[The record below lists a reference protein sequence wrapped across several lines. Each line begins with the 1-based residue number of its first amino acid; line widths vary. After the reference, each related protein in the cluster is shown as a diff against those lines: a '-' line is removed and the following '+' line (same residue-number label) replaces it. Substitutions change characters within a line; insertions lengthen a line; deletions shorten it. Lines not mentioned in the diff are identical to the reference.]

1 MTWKTGGQLVM
12 EMVERLERK
21 GLAEVAETAP
31 SQVSVR
37 EDAGQTIDGGS
48 RVIRNT
54 VRACF
59 SFVGHMKTGWTRLDP
74 ARGSR
79 SIFSRDSARV
89 RGGYAQPKL
98 VVIVVHFGSH
108 LRAAASIAHDG
119 QRSGE

>member
-1 MTWKTGGQLVM
+1 M

-21 GLAEVAETAP
+21 GLGEVAETAP
-31 SQVSVR
+31 SQLR
-37 EDAGQTIDGGS
+37 AGGIGAGQTIEGGS

-59 SFVGHMKTGWTRLDP
+59 CFVGHMKTGWTRLDP
-74 ARGSR
+74 ARGSK

-98 VVIVVHFGSH
+98 VVIVVHFGPH
-108 LRAAASIAHDG
+108 LSAAACDLHEG